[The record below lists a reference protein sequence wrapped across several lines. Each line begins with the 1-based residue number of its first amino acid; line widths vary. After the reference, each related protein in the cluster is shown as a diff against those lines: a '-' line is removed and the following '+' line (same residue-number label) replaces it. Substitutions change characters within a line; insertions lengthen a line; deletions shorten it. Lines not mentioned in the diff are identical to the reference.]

1 MATDA
6 VEKKKREQMLKEQ
19 QAKESKKGS
28 NKNQNKP
35 FWSLSGL
42 GNIDEAKGNY
52 QETGK
57 HAGIMALS
65 GLGGGAV
72 GVALGKSGFLVG
84 LATTVVSTFM
94 GSNAGAVA
102 GVGMMLGSFS
112 GNNLTPE
119 QQAQLN
125 KENPLKEGEAY
136 SMEREQARAGFA
148 LNNALDTLKANL
160 FLTGKKDEKG
170 VPPKDKDPKD
180 ANPNIKVSTQ
190 GVNGYG
196 KKGFGNVSAEATGV
210 EIMM

>member
-1 MATDA
+1 MATNA
-6 VEKKKREQMLKEQ
+6 VEKKEREQMLKNE
-19 QAKESKKGS
+19 QAKGNKKGG
-28 NKNQNKP
+28 KNQSKP
-35 FWSLSGL
+35 FWSFKGF

-72 GVALGKSGFLVG
+72 GVALGKSALLVG

-112 GNNLTPE
+112 ANNLTPE

-125 KENPLKEGEAY
+125 KENPLKEGEAF

-148 LNNALDTLKANL
+148 LNNALATLKSNL
-160 FLTGKKDEKG
+160 FLTGKKEDKKE
-170 VPPKDKDPKD
+170 PPKDENANKEQPKTGTQQGVSGY
-180 ANPNIKVSTQ
+180 KRGFGSVSTTSV
-190 GVNGYG
+190 GIDI
-196 KKGFGNVSAEATGV
+196 F
-210 EIMM
+210 